1 MGLTLRVETDRAVS
15 MEFRLLITSGLRL
28 LTVVVDE
35 TPVLGVF
42 TDVTGPLVEAGTNG
56 LGVTGG
62 DR

>member
-1 MGLTLRVETDRAVS
+1 V
-15 MEFRLLITSGLRL
+15 RLLITSGLRL

-42 TDVTGPLVEAGTNG
+42 TGVTGTLVEAGTNG

>member
-1 MGLTLRVETDRAVS
+1 MD
-15 MEFRLLITSGLRL
+15 FRLLITSGLRL

-42 TDVTGPLVEAGTNG
+42 TDVTGTLVEVGTNE
-56 LGVTGG
+56 LGFTGG

>member
-15 MEFRLLITSGLRL
+15 MDFRLLITSGLRL

-42 TDVTGPLVEAGTNG
+42 TDVTGTLVEVGTNE
-56 LGVTGG
+56 LGFTGG